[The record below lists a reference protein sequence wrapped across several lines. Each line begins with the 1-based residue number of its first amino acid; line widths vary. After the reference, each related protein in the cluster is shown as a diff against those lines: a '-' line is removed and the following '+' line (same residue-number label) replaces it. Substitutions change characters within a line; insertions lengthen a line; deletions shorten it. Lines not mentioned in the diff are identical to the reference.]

1 MNYYTD
7 LFTPETWTAFQKHG
21 AKVTGFRIRQKRSA
35 DRIQPGDLFV
45 CYLVRAS
52 RWCGLLR
59 VASGPYIDNSPI
71 FSDPDPFEVRFKV
84 EPVVM
89 LDLEQ
94 AIPIEDESVWPQLSL
109 TSDMPRKVLGWAQ
122 VAKLRGSLWPL
133 SDEDGLLLSRLLQK
147 QGTSPKSFP
156 LTAQDQS
163 RLKVRAA
170 VRTVDREVVVSLPEP
185 ADTTDETNVEE
196 GPRKSHEVQ
205 ADLARVGVQMGFRI
219 WIPRGDRQRVTELV
233 SNYEDKDFLSDLP
246 LNYDDVT
253 LKTIEQI
260 DVIWLKGRS
269 MVRAFEVEHSTAIYS
284 GLLRMAD
291 LLALQ
296 PNMDIR
302 LHIVAPEERREKVL
316 HEITR
321 PVFSLIEGRPLY
333 ERCSYIPYEAV
344 EEISKLKHLDRMKDV
359 ILDDYAELAEDE

>member
-1 MNYYTD
+1 
-7 LFTPETWTAFQKHG
+7 
-21 AKVTGFRIRQKRSA
+21 
-35 DRIQPGDLFV
+35 
-45 CYLVRAS
+45 
-52 RWCGLLR
+52 
-59 VASGPYIDNSPI
+59 
-71 FSDPDPFEVRFKV
+71 
-84 EPVVM
+84 M

-94 AIPIEDESVWPQLSL
+94 AIPIEDDSVWPRLSL
-109 TSDMPRKVLGWAQ
+109 TRELPKRAVGWAQ
-122 VAKLRGSLWPL
+122 AANLRASLRLLP
-133 SDEDGLLLSRLLQK
+133 DEDGQLLSRLLQQ
-147 QGTSPKSFP
+147 QGSAPKTFP
-156 LTAQDQS
+156 LSAQDQS

-170 VRTVDREVVVSLPEP
+170 VRAADREVVVSVPEQTE
-185 ADTTDETNVEE
+185 TTEE
-196 GPRKSHEVQ
+196 NDSASGEATDGPRKSHGVQ
-205 ADLARVGVQMGFRI
+205 AELARIGLQMGFRV
-219 WIPRGDRQRVTELV
+219 WIPRGDRQRVFELV
-233 SNYEDKDFLSDLP
+233 PDYEKKDFLSDLP

-302 LHIVAPEERREKVL
+302 LHIVAPEERRDKVL

-344 EEISKLKHLDRMKDV
+344 AEISKLKHLDRMKDV
-359 ILDDYAELAEDE
+359 IVDDYAELAEDE